1 MEAGYCPLGKTT
13 VFAMSLAVQWLSAL
27 VHAEVVAGCY
37 DMAQVR
43 DTSTL
48 ETRVIEDW
56 HPWGKDTGIRQKLI
70 EITVCEW
77 WPGQKVRLPVTLL
90 APESG
95 GPCKNLIVDNAGVQL
110 KAASPAGAKLRL
122 LKENG
127 VGLALIGMTTIDAME
142 PVGKLDVGMKE
153 HFLKTKD
160 ARYTPAWIWGM
171 SDMRVLTAAV
181 AEKDVFQPVKVLATG
196 GSKRGVATAAAGIA
210 DERFTA
216 IMPVVAP
223 IIDPPGGPYVEGL
236 RPAEIVKANE
246 QFITDM
252 RAGKIA
258 AAPAAGVDAL
268 LFREKVRAAE
278 RVTVA
283 EAGVAGWSDNEMKS
297 ASALAWEVC
306 RTTNYL
312 PMLQKRGL
320 EIFYNEGSNDNV
332 SPGLRELGVRFP
344 ALPIYV
350 VPGGQH
356 GGSKDAGFVKQV
368 GSLPEVDENLFAFA
382 QHHFFGTRPMVA
394 TPRVEALWGF
404 TKSGGVS
411 WILHIKV
418 TFPDNAE
425 PQKNELWWSLNRHP
439 DYTFAM
445 EYDEWQ
451 SAPLQRVGPATFSGM
466 ISLAKKPASLDF
478 VTVHQHTANGS
489 TLTFSSPLIRAKIP
503 Q

>member
-1 MEAGYCPLGKTT
+1 MKR
-13 VFAMSLAVQWLSAL
+13 LAFLLLALACSAAAL
-27 VHAEVVAGCY
+27 HAEVVPGRY
-37 DMAQVR
+37 EMAAVR
-43 DTSTL
+43 DVSTL

-56 HPWGKDTGIRQKLI
+56 HPWGKGTSIRQKFI

-110 KAASPAGAKLRL
+110 RAASPAGAKLRL

-127 VGLALIGMTTIDAME
+127 VGIALIGMTTMDAME
-142 PVGKLDVGMKE
+142 PLGKLDVGMKE
-153 HFLKTKD
+153 QFLKTRD
-160 ARYTPAWIWGM
+160 ARFTPAWIWGM
-171 SDMRVLTAAV
+171 SDMRALTAAV

-210 DERFTA
+210 DDRFTA

-236 RPAEIVKANE
+236 QRAEIVKANE
-246 QFITDM
+246 RFLADLA
-252 RAGKIA
+252 AGKIA
-258 AAPAAGVDAL
+258 GAPATAVEPLVSRD
-268 LFREKVRAAE
+268 KVRAAE
-278 RVTVA
+278 RITVA
-283 EAGVAGWSDNEMKS
+283 EARSAGWSDAEMKS
-297 ASALAWEVC
+297 ASTLAWEVC

-312 PMLQKRGL
+312 PALQKRGL

-332 SPGLRELGVRFP
+332 SPGLHELGVRFP
-344 ALPIYV
+344 TLPIYV

-356 GGSKDAGFVKQV
+356 GGAKTTGFAKQV

-394 TPRVEALWGF
+394 TPTVTTRWVTTSSASTSHHLL
-404 TKSGGVS
+404 V
-411 WILHIKV
+411 KV
-418 TFPDNAE
+418 TFPDKAE
-425 PQKNELWWSLNRHP
+425 PQKNELWWSVNRHA

-445 EYDEWQ
+445 EYDEWKSMPMRQ
-451 SAPLQRVGPATFSGM
+451 TGPATFEGE
-466 ISLAKKPASLDF
+466 ITPLAKSDALDF
-478 VTVHQHTANGS
+478 VTVHQHTAAGS
-489 TLTFSSPLIRAKIP
+489 TLTLSSPLLHTKLE
-503 Q
+503 